1 MKIIIAGDRTCIDY
15 SLLEKA
21 VQKSGFDITEIVSG
35 GARGVDA
42 LGESF
47 AKVNQLPCTVF
58 SADWKNIKQPGAIV
72 KTRKNPWTKKNEK
85 YNANAGFFRNE
96 EMAKYAD
103 GLIALQPNG
112 PTSGT
117 QNMIKLAKKY
127 NLKIYIY
134 EKSSNEY
141 EYSF

>member
-1 MKIIIAGDRTCIDY
+1 MKVIIAGDRTCIDY

-21 VQKSGFDITEIVSG
+21 IQKSNFDITEVVSG

-47 AKVNQLPCTVF
+47 AKVKQLPCKIF
-58 SADWKNIKQPGAIV
+58 KADWKNIKQTGATV
-72 KTRKNPWTKKNEK
+72 KSRVNPWTKKSEK

-96 EMAKYAD
+96 EMAKYAEA
-103 GLIALQPNG
+103 LIALQPNG
-112 PTSGT
+112 PSNGT

-127 NLKIYIY
+127 NLEIYIY
-134 EKSSNEY
+134 EKDDSDY
-141 EYSF
+141 EYKF